1 MDRLTGDALARLVK
15 AHVRKAGLARE
26 VRPHALRHE
35 AITRAL
41 DLCAGDDLVLKAEQF
56 KPLRDKL
63 LRGAADFYG
72 KLEGLLKGQPDRA
85 SRGAMGNAYFE
96 LGELTAKI
104 GDKPAALVAHRN
116 GLAVRRELA
125 SDPANDAKARE
136 DVAKSLT
143 AAAELLS
150 ETGESAEALA
160 RFEEARE
167 LLEGLPLSG
176 PGSDGRRALLGRLER
191 SMGIVLK
198 STGKSA
204 AALSAY
210 QRSVETLTRL
220 ADDNPAVTEFR
231 SRLADSHNTLGVLQK
246 ETGKPNEALESHLR
260 ARAIRQKLADD
271 NPTVSEFRSRLAN
284 SHVSIG
290 ILQKETGKPG
300 EALDSYRRAR
310 AIYQKLVD
318 DNPAL
323 TEFRKGLAISHSD
336 VGLLLGQLGKP
347 AEALDSFRRAL
358 AIVSP
363 HSAGPA
369 RMGQVAV
376 GRSASNPR
384 FPGFRNEN
392 CKFSWTEG

>member
-1 MDRLTGDALARLVK
+1 MARLVK
-15 AHVRKAGLARE
+15 ALGRKAGLARE

-104 GDKPAALVAHRN
+104 GDKPAALAAHRN

-198 STGKSA
+198 STGKTA

-246 ETGKPNEALESHLR
+246 ETGKP
-260 ARAIRQKLADD
+260 
-271 NPTVSEFRSRLAN
+271 
-284 SHVSIG
+284 
-290 ILQKETGKPG
+290 G
-300 EALDSYRRAR
+300 EALDSYRRAP

-323 TEFRKGLAISHSD
+323 TEFRKGLANNHSD

-347 AEALDSFRRAL
+347 AESLDSFRRAL

-369 RMGQVAV
+369 RMGQVALC
-376 GRSASNPR
+376 
-384 FPGFRNEN
+384 EK
-392 CKFSWTEG
+392 C